1 MTLSASSARIPK
13 SASESSET
21 TLPLVSRTF
30 CTRGSASLLAP
41 TISTA
46 ALIYATSCVTNSL
59 SATLLFRAFAVVTI
73 VAGDL
78 INAVKVRVAF
88 PGNEYPYHLPDTL
101 NAEKFPGA
109 VARSS

>member
-1 MTLSASSARIPK
+1 MALSARSAKIFM
-13 SASESSET
+13 T
-21 TLPLVSRTF
+21 
-30 CTRGSASLLAP
+30 

-46 ALIYATSCVTNSL
+46 PLILATSCVTNSL
-59 SATLLFRAFAVVTI
+59 SASPLFRAFSVVAT

-88 PGNEYPYHLPDTL
+88 PGNECPYRLPDTL

-109 VARSS
+109 AERSS